1 MTRQPLGLSPNHT
14 DTAVLITPA
23 GRRQEPRW
31 ALVSRG
37 SAAAVIHDEHQYQR
51 ARDRKLV
58 RHGLI
63 LLAGATLLLT
73 VLSVLHG
80 LGYDIP
86 YFLPAV
92 IILGAAF
99 LLYLAIVKASDE
111 SPTPDDYPQLRR
123 LLASP
128 DTLASC
134 SVDVAR
140 RLSPSQ
146 RNALTVAHSYGLTQ
160 EVLGLLEERVHAPQ
174 REKKQRAK
182 EERREQ
188 ALAIVDEQR
197 ASAPTYRTFS

>member
-1 MTRQPLGLSPNHT
+1 MTRQRLDLSPNHT
-14 DTAVLITPA
+14 DTAVLITPT
-23 GRRQEPRW
+23 GRWQEPRW

-58 RHGLI
+58 RHGLV
-63 LLAGATLLLT
+63 LLAGVTLLLT

-111 SPTPDDYPQLRR
+111 PPTPDAYPQLRR

-128 DTLASC
+128 DTLTSC

-146 RNALTVAHSYGLTQ
+146 RNALSVADSYGLTQ
-160 EVLGLLEERVHAPQ
+160 EVLDLLEERVHAPQ

-188 ALAIVDEQR
+188 ALAIVDEQH
-197 ASAPTYRTFS
+197 ASASTYRDFS

>member
-1 MTRQPLGLSPNHT
+1 MTRQRLDLSPNDT

-37 SAAAVIHDEHQYQR
+37 SAAEVIHDEHQFQR

-58 RHGLI
+58 RHGLALLSVAVL
-63 LLAGATLLLT
+63 LLAVIA
-73 VLSVLHG
+73 VLHG
-80 LGYDIP
+80 LGYDVP
-86 YFLPAV
+86 YLLTAG

-99 LLYLAIVKASDE
+99 LFYLAVVKASDE
-111 SPTPDDYPQLRR
+111 PPTADDEPQLRR
-123 LLASP
+123 LLSSP
-128 DTLASC
+128 NTLASC

-140 RLSPSQ
+140 HLSPSQ
-146 RNALTVAHSYGLTQ
+146 RNALTVADSYGLTQ

-174 REKKQRAK
+174 REKRRRAK

-197 ASAPTYRTFS
+197 ASAPTYRDFS

>member
-1 MTRQPLGLSPNHT
+1 MTRQRLDLSPNDT
-14 DTAVLITPA
+14 DTAVLITRA
-23 GRRQEPRW
+23 GWRQGPRW
-31 ALVSRG
+31 ALVARG
-37 SAAAVIHDEHQYQR
+37 SAAAVIHDERQFQR

-58 RHGLI
+58 RHGLA

-73 VLSVLHG
+73 VLTVLHG

-92 IILGAAF
+92 IILGTAF

-111 SPTPDDYPQLRR
+111 PPTPDDYPQLRR

-128 DTLASC
+128 DTLTSC

-140 RLSPSQ
+140 HLSPSQ
-146 RNALTVAHSYGLTQ
+146 RNALTVADSYGLTQ
-160 EVLGLLEERVHAPQ
+160 EVLDLLEERVHAPQ

-182 EERREQ
+182 EERRAQ
-188 ALAIVDEQR
+188 ALSIVDEQR